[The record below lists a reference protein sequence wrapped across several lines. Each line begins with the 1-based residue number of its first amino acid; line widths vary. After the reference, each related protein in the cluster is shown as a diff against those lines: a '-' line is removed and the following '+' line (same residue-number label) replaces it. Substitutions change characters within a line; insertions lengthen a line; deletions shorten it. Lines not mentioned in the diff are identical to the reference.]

1 VEGAAP
7 PPRGFG
13 GCAPKIKKRGRVAR
27 INNQA
32 TSGAQNAGK
41 PSANGGGQR
50 GVQGAEPSGGVWGVS
65 PHETK
70 IWGELPTLT
79 NPLRVGPKTLAYPK
93 LTGVGKT
100 FHAH

>member
-50 GVQGAEPSGGVWGVS
+50 GVQGAEPSGGGYGGCPPTKPKFGAS
-65 PHETK
+65 YQPLQTHHE
-70 IWGELPTLT
+70 W
-79 NPLRVGPKTLAYPK
+79 GPKRWHTLS
-93 LTGVGKT
+93 
-100 FHAH
+100 